1 MSGRIAA
8 GFTLGERY
16 VLLTQIAVGG
26 MGEVWQALDS
36 QDGKIVAAKV
46 LKEELEGQGQF
57 LARFNVEA
65 RNAQKISHPGVAQTL
80 DYGEDDGLAWLIM
93 ELVDGVPMTE
103 LLQDGATLE
112 PDLLLSIMYQTANA
126 LDAVHSAGIVHR
138 DIKPANILVRADGVA
153 KLTDFGI
160 SFSPHQEQLTA
171 VGMVMG
177 TAQYLPPEQAT
188 GNPATPAGDLYA
200 LGIIA
205 YEALAGKRPFT
216 GSSQVDIAFA
226 HVNQKVPPL
235 PESVP
240 AELRALVMQLLEK
253 NPAHRPASARDLARE
268 LARVSHILRNG
279 ESEPKAA
286 PSKETSPSRIPKA
299 KKRTLMRPWPLPG
312 GAHKGAVRTSIEP
325 LAQDSDR
332 VEELDGGTVAAP
344 DQMPP
349 EFAPKHT
356 SESTGPHRR
365 ITKESLAGAIEALGK
380 WRPTK
385 PPAWRPPDRNKKRV
399 ARAKTGSTARPL
411 AARTQGYA
419 KHQEAD
425 TDLTYWILLA
435 AFTLIVFAIS
445 MMVIWNIMEPAS
457 AHAALALV
465 TDLKGVSWPNLC

>member
-8 GFTLGERY
+8 GFTLGNRY

-26 MGEVWQALDS
+26 MGEVWQARDS
-36 QDGKIVAAKV
+36 KDGSIVAAKV
-46 LKEELEGQGQF
+46 LKEELAGQGQF
-57 LARFNVEA
+57 LSRFNVEA

-188 GNPATPAGDLYA
+188 GNPATPVGDLYA

-235 PESVP
+235 PDSVP
-240 AELRALVMQLLEK
+240 PELRALVMQLLEK
-253 NPAHRPASARDLARE
+253 DPAHRPASARDLARD
-268 LARVSHILRNG
+268 LARVSHILRTG
-279 ESEPKAA
+279 RSSEPEPGAKPAG
-286 PSKETSPSRIPKA
+286 RIPKS
-299 KKRTLMRPWPLPG
+299 KKRALMRPWPLPG
-312 GAHKGAVRTSIEP
+312 GAHKGAVRTSIAP
-325 LAQDSDR
+325 LAEDSDE
-332 VEELDGGTVAAP
+332 VDQLDGGTVSAP
-344 DQMPP
+344 EQMPP
-349 EFAPKHT
+349 EFAPQRTPEVH
-356 SESTGPHRR
+356 SARR
-365 ITKESLAGAIEALGK
+365 YTITKDSLASAIEALGK

-385 PPAWRPPDRNKKRV
+385 PPAWRPPDKNKGRSKGD
-399 ARAKTGSTARPL
+399 RAGSTVLAEVAPRP
-411 AARTQGYA
+411 RRYA
-419 KHQEAD
+419 THMGGASN
-425 TDLTYWILLA
+425 LTYWICLA
-435 AFTLIVFAIS
+435 VFALIVFAIAT
-445 MMVIWNIMEPAS
+445 VAFWNLIDSAS
-457 AHAALALV
+457 AQVALALV

>member
-16 VLLTQIAVGG
+16 VLLTQIDVGG
-26 MGEVWQALDS
+26 MGEVWQARDS

-112 PDLLLSIMYQTANA
+112 LDLLLSIMYQTANA

-240 AELRALVMQLLEK
+240 A
-253 NPAHRPASARDLARE
+253 
-268 LARVSHILRNG
+268 
-279 ESEPKAA
+279 
-286 PSKETSPSRIPKA
+286 
-299 KKRTLMRPWPLPG
+299 
-312 GAHKGAVRTSIEP
+312 
-325 LAQDSDR
+325 
-332 VEELDGGTVAAP
+332 
-344 DQMPP
+344 
-349 EFAPKHT
+349 
-356 SESTGPHRR
+356 
-365 ITKESLAGAIEALGK
+365 
-380 WRPTK
+380 
-385 PPAWRPPDRNKKRV
+385 
-399 ARAKTGSTARPL
+399 
-411 AARTQGYA
+411 
-419 KHQEAD
+419 
-425 TDLTYWILLA
+425 
-435 AFTLIVFAIS
+435 
-445 MMVIWNIMEPAS
+445 
-457 AHAALALV
+457 
-465 TDLKGVSWPNLC
+465 